1 MAQRPLATTDD
12 SAEDKPLADSV
23 PASAGPSLA
32 DPSDSTA
39 VSRWLQA
46 QPDLD
51 ADYYEVD
58 SALGD
63 DAGSSTAS
71 LSASILEYRM
81 IHGRRFHSARG
92 NTDYWGPNDEKQAN
106 SMDLCHHT
114 LTLLFDHK
122 IFQAPIG
129 DNPKKVLDVGCGTGL
144 WAIDFADLYEEC
156 EVIGTD
162 ISPTQPFWVPAN
174 LRFEID
180 DCTAIPW
187 TYAPNSFD
195 FIHLRYLFG
204 AIHDWN
210 ALYAEAFRMLR
221 PGSGWAEAC
230 EPSTYVRS
238 DDGSILEND
247 GSALAEWAPL
257 LKEAARKYG
266 GTVSEG
272 PRPMDMLEEGLIVKA
287 FRNAGFV
294 DIHYETRK
302 CPLTPFSSDPHLK
315 EVGTYARSAMEE
327 GMEGFVLYL
336 FTNGL
341 GWSREQVT
349 IYLSRVRKELRDKR
363 KSPYVNVQVVYGRKP
378 ETASL

>member
-1 MAQRPLATTDD
+1 MAQRPSATTDGPDAEKLPAD
-12 SAEDKPLADSV
+12 SA
-23 PASAGPSLA
+23 PASAGPALA
-32 DPSDSTA
+32 NPSDSTA

-46 QPDLD
+46 QPDYD

-71 LSASILEYRM
+71 LSASILEYRT
-81 IHGRRFHSARG
+81 IHGRRFHSTRG
-92 NTDYWGPNDEKQAN
+92 NTDYWGPNDEIQAN
-106 SMDLCHHT
+106 SMDLSHHT
-114 LTLLFDHK
+114 LTLLFGDK
-122 IFQAPIG
+122 LFQAPIG
-129 DNPKKVLDVGCGTGL
+129 DNPKRALDVGCGTGL
-144 WAIDFADLYEEC
+144 WAIDFADTYQDC

-162 ISPTQPFWVPAN
+162 ISPTQPYWVPVN

-204 AIHDWN
+204 AIRDWN
-210 ALYAEAFRMLR
+210 ALYAEVFRALR
-221 PGSGWAEAC
+221 PGGWAEAC

-238 DDGSILEND
+238 DDGSILEGD
-247 GSALAEWAPL
+247 GSALSEWAPL

-272 PRPMDMLEEGLIVKA
+272 PRPMRMVEEGLIVKA
-287 FRNAGFV
+287 FQNAGFV
-294 DIHYETRK
+294 DIHQETRK
-302 CPLTPFSSDPHLK
+302 CPLTPFSDDPRLR

-349 IYLSRVRKELRDKR
+349 IYLSRVRKELRDRR
-363 KSPYVNVQVVYGRKP
+363 KSPYVEVQVVYGRKP
-378 ETASL
+378 GAAS